1 MSLYN
6 LVVLFL
12 AGNRIGLALPITRL
26 LIILSYDM
34 IQRVIRNNQIGGSA
48 LQEVDAV

>member
-12 AGNRIGLALPITRL
+12 AGNRIGLAANYTSAV
-26 LIILSYDM
+26 SYDNDM
-34 IQRVIRNNQIGGSA
+34 TSVLFATIK
-48 LQEVDAV
+48 